1 MAMLCS
7 WTIGHAE
14 RGSWEGDDGLME
26 STCTACET
34 DAATLDVDGC
44 GWMCFGIDHELVSVY
59 VTVCGV
65 APIVVCMCGC
75 LSHTSHSSEL
85 CTTAIG
91 PSGRGR
97 ADQTYLG
104 T

>member
-1 MAMLCS
+1 MAMSCS

-34 DAATLDVDGC
+34 DAATMDVDGC

-59 VTVCGV
+59 VTVEWLRSWFACV
-65 APIVVCMCGC
+65 AASRIHRIQANCARLLLVRPDGG
-75 LSHTSHSSEL
+75 EL
-85 CTTAIG
+85 TRPT
-91 PSGRGR
+91 
-97 ADQTYLG
+97 
-104 T
+104 

>member
-1 MAMLCS
+1 
-7 WTIGHAE
+7 
-14 RGSWEGDDGLME
+14 ME

-65 APIVVCMCGC
+65 APD
-75 LSHTSHSSEL
+75 
-85 CTTAIG
+85 
-91 PSGRGR
+91 RGLHVWLPLAYIAFKR
-97 ADQTYLG
+97 TVHDCYWSVRTGAS
-104 T
+104 